1 MSGPTPPTVESA
13 LVHAITL
20 LSGRLTAADIAANWT
35 EDARKTFLTWMQ
47 DLLARS
53 RRGDMVRDQSMS
65 IIRNLDVNAIQ
76 GGRLHDAVLAVQR
89 AWRP

>member
-1 MSGPTPPTVESA
+1 MTGPTPATVESA
-13 LVHAITL
+13 LVRAIAL
-20 LSGRLTAADIAANWT
+20 LSGKLTAADIADNWT
-35 EDARKTFLTWMQ
+35 EDSRMAFLTWMQ

-53 RRGDMVRDQSMS
+53 RRGETIRDRSMS
-65 IIRNLDVNAIQ
+65 IVRNLDVNAVQ